1 MESHPVRQLN
11 DRGTRHFPFLPS
23 QPMTSLVPN
32 LQAAMDIRGISQ
44 SELSRKLV
52 WSEAKLSR
60 LMNGKQKGVT
70 VATLLE
76 LQEALGVSLAF
87 LMNIEDVA
95 QTDAERALLAGYRKA
110 DQRDQA
116 LAESALKPR
125 D

>member
-1 MESHPVRQLN
+1 
-11 DRGTRHFPFLPS
+11 
-23 QPMTSLVPN
+23 
-32 LQAAMDIRGISQ
+32 MDIRGISQ